1 LLPLQPIVRP
11 VLQFLENI
19 TPTWLTVENSK
30 PLFIKCLQAP
40 RTKSFRRQQMR
51 GKSRVPKTPGSNH
64 GDAEAAAPAGPMQL
78 PQLTEA
84 TPVHHD

>member
-1 LLPLQPIVRP
+1 MLQPIVRP
-11 VLQFLENI
+11 VLQFFENI
-19 TPTWLTVENSK
+19 TPEWLTVENSK
-30 PLFIKCLQAP
+30 PLFTKCIQAP

-51 GKSRVPKTPGSNH
+51 GKSRVPKAGSNH
-64 GDAEAAAPAGPMQL
+64 GDAEAAAPAGPAPL